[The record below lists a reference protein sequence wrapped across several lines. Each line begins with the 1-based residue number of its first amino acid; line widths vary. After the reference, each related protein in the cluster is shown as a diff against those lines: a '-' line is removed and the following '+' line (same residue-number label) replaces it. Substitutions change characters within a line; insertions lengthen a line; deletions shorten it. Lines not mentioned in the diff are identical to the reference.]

1 LSSYCHFAR
10 LEAAASVRAATLPP
24 NKSSNEGDGIMTE
37 RQSTG
42 LLTGFTR
49 RRVLTTTAA
58 AGLGVAAPA
67 IISRKALSSSGELNL
82 YTWSDYVY
90 PEMVKSF
97 ESQTGIKLN
106 LATYGSNDEVLNRLR
121 AAGGSGFDVVMPS
134 IGYTPAWVEQ
144 ELLQPL
150 DESKI
155 NVDGVIPSMWAS
167 SAELGAVQGGRRYT
181 SPFNWGT
188 EALCIDTEAVEPVYG
203 ELGYG
208 SLWAPEMVGKV
219 TCRAHS
225 GLLGIGI
232 YLDSIGEVPSDR
244 MRVTYTDEAKMR
256 EIYEKL
262 AAFAIEHKD
271 RVIQFWSN
279 AQETEAAFLQNGA
292 VLGQTW
298 DGPAMRMQT
307 DSGGRYTYLAAKEGA
322 LTWMDSMGI
331 PVGAENVEQAY
342 AWLNWYYTPEHAAIH
357 VRNSGYNSCTNGA
370 AELAG
375 EEYAANF
382 ARAYPDNAIENLW
395 WYPPE
400 PPWFVAARN
409 EFRDRFLS
417 A

>member
-1 LSSYCHFAR
+1 M
-10 LEAAASVRAATLPP
+10 AAVGHRRTYR
-24 NKSSNEGDGIMTE
+24 DGIMSQRTTKSE
-37 RQSTG
+37 VSSLPVG
-42 LLTGFTR
+42 LSR
-49 RRVLTTTAA
+49 RRMLGTTAA
-58 AGLGVAAPA
+58 AGIGIAAPA
-67 IISRKALSSSGELNL
+67 IISKKALSSSGELNL

-90 PEMVKSF
+90 PEMIESF
-97 ESQTGIKLN
+97 EAATGIKLN
-106 LATYGSNDEVLNRLR
+106 LSTYGSNDEVLNRLR
-121 AAGGSGFDVVMPS
+121 AAAGEGFDVVMPS
-134 IGYTPAWVEQ
+134 ITYTPSWVSQ

-155 NVDGVIPSMWAS
+155 NVDKVIPSMWAS
-167 SAELGAVQGGRRYT
+167 SAELGGVQGGKRYT

-188 EALCIDTEAVEPVYG
+188 EGLAIDSEAVKPVYG

-208 SLWAPEMVGKV
+208 SLWTPEMVGKV
-219 TCRAHS
+219 TVRAHS
-225 GLLGIGI
+225 SLLGIGL
-232 YLDSIGEVPSDR
+232 YLDSIGEVPSEQ
-244 MRVTYTDEAKMR
+244 MRVTYTDEARMR
-256 EIYEKL
+256 EVYEQL
-262 AAFAIEHKD
+262 LAFAVEHKD

-298 DGPAMRMQT
+298 DGPAMRMQI
-307 DSGGRYTYLAAKEGA
+307 DSGGRYTYLAPKEGA

-331 PVGAENVEQAY
+331 PVGAENIEQAY

-375 EEYAANF
+375 EDYAANF
-382 ARAYPDNAIENLW
+382 ARAYPDDAIESLW

>member
-1 LSSYCHFAR
+1 
-10 LEAAASVRAATLPP
+10 
-24 NKSSNEGDGIMTE
+24 MTE
-37 RQSTG
+37 HRSKS
-42 LLTGFTR
+42 LLTGLTR

-58 AGLGVAAPA
+58 AGVGLAAPA

-90 PEMVKSF
+90 PEMIESF
-97 ESQTGIKLN
+97 EGATGIKLN
-106 LATYGSNDEVLNRLR
+106 LSTYGSNDEVLNRLR
-121 AAGGSGFDVVMPS
+121 AAGGEGFDVVMPS
-134 IGYTPAWVEQ
+134 ITYTPSWVEQ

-150 DESKI
+150 DESRI
-155 NVDGVIPSMWAS
+155 NVDKVIPSMWAS
-167 SAELGAVQGGRRYT
+167 SAELGGVQGGQRYT

-188 EALCIDTEAVEPVYG
+188 EGLAIDSEAVKPVYG

-208 SLWAPEMVGKV
+208 SLWTPEMVGKV
-219 TCRAHS
+219 TVRAHS
-225 GLLGIGI
+225 SLLGIGL
-232 YLDSIGEVPSDR
+232 YLDSIGEVPSER
-244 MRVTYTDEAKMR
+244 MRVTYTDEAAMR
-256 EIYEKL
+256 EVYEKL
-262 AAFAIEHKD
+262 LAFATEHKD

-298 DGPAMRMQT
+298 DGPAMRMQN
-307 DSGGRYTYLAAKEGA
+307 DSGGRYTYLAPKEGA

-331 PVGAENVEQAY
+331 PVGAENIEQAY

-357 VRNSGYNSCTNGA
+357 VRLSGYNSCTDGA

-375 EEYAANF
+375 DEYAANF

-400 PPWFVAARN
+400 PTWFVAARN